1 MMPSA
6 YLLLWETSYCSFLMY
21 SKCIF
26 HPAVC
31 CPAYENILKS
41 SKFFPVLCS
50 LWIKLLFYW
59 SNATFSIISVE
70 FSGEGRN
77 TYTKSMCTLKY
88 LIFLM
93 VVHIFYV
100 GKMTQHIRNGSL
112 GLQLWLCNSMTEN
125 FELLPFCK
133 LFKETFIGVW
143 IITIIL
149 EILFF
154 HYRKY
159 IFMNLIK
166 NTHFCQSWSIILFL
180 WR

>member
-1 MMPSA
+1 MSFSKYWLPDSKHFNEISLFCVAYISSYVTEVIGTSQMMPSA

-26 HPAVC
+26 HPPVC

-112 GLQLWLCNSMTEN
+112 GLQLWSCVYGCATLWQKILN
-125 FELLPFCK
+125 FCPFVNYLRK
-133 LFKETFIGVW
+133 L
-143 IITIIL
+143 
-149 EILFF
+149 
-154 HYRKY
+154 
-159 IFMNLIK
+159 
-166 NTHFCQSWSIILFL
+166 S
-180 WR
+180 